1 MALDNVVSELNII
14 FKRRGAAINLRNIK
28 IFIPAEPAKGVNMV
42 IETKLF
48 GQIGVDEEKLI
59 KFVNGIVGFPEL
71 TDFLL
76 IHDSEGNGNIQ
87 WLQSVQEPAFAM
99 PVMNPLHVKED
110 YNPVIEDELLKPLD
124 IKNPEDFFVLVTVTV
139 PKEIEKMS
147 VNLMAPI
154 IISGETRKANQ
165 IIVDQ
170 EGYVVK
176 YPIYEILKAA
186 KERAGE

>member
-1 MALDNVVSELNII
+1 ML
-14 FKRRGAAINLRNIK
+14 
-28 IFIPAEPAKGVNMV
+28 

-48 GQIGVDEEKLI
+48 GEIGVDESKLI
-59 KFVNGIVGFPEL
+59 RFVNGIVGFPDL

-99 PVMNPLHVKED
+99 PVMNPLLIKED
-110 YNPVIEDELLKPLD
+110 YNPTIEDELLKPLEITD
-124 IKNPEDFFVLVTVTV
+124 PEDFFVLVTVTV

-154 IISGETRKANQ
+154 IISGQTRKANQ

-170 EGYVVK
+170 EGYDVK
-176 YPIYEILKAA
+176 FPIYEILKAA

>member
-1 MALDNVVSELNII
+1 MNGESFEVH
-14 FKRRGAAINLRNIK
+14 AAGVGNLRNNK
-28 IFIPAEPAKGVNMV
+28 LFTTAKPAKGVKMV
-42 IETKLF
+42 LTTKLF
-48 GQIGVDEEKLI
+48 GEIDVDESKLI
-59 KFVNGIVGFPEL
+59 RFVNGIVGFPDL

-99 PVMNPLHVKED
+99 PVMNPLVVKDD
-110 YNPVIEDELLKPLD
+110 YNPMIEDELLVPLG
-124 IKNPEDFFVLVTVTV
+124 IKDPLDFFVLVTVTV
-139 PKEIEKMS
+139 PKEIENMS

-154 IISGETRKANQ
+154 IISGQTRKANQ

-170 EGYVVK
+170 EGYPVK
-176 YPIYEILKAA
+176 FRIYEILKSA